1 MTTIALGYCSGC
13 RMPVELNER
22 GRCPLHP
29 GRGITD
35 IQLAPPGETEAARVL
50 ITHAR
55 LRRIRRELIG
65 WLIAILS
72 LSVLGYVLLFMVEF

>member
-1 MTTIALGYCSGC
+1 LTTIALGYCSGC

-35 IQLAPPGETEAARVL
+35 IQLVPLEESETARGL

-65 WLIAILS
+65 WLIALLS
-72 LSVLGYVLLFMVEF
+72 LSVLGYVLLFMVEY